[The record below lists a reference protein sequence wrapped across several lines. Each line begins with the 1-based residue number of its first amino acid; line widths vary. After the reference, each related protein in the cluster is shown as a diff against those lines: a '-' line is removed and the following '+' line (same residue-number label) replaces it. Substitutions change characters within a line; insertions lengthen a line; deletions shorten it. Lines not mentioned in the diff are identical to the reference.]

1 MNYFH
6 GASII
11 VVVDQRDGAN
21 NIDTNAIPPR
31 LPQFTYGKGANVNYT
46 DTKDLI
52 VIFFK
57 KNLLDRKIFTNR
69 SILVPMAYL
78 HLIFLE

>member
-1 MNYFH
+1 MDYFH

-31 LPQFTYGKGANVNYT
+31 LPQVTYGKGANVNYT

-52 VIFFK
+52 VIFF
-57 KNLLDRKIFTNR
+57 
-69 SILVPMAYL
+69 
-78 HLIFLE
+78 